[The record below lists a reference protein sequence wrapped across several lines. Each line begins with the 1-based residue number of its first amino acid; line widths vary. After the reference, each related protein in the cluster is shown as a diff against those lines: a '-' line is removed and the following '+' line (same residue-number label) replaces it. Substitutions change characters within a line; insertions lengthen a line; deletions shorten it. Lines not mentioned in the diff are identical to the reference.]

1 MRTRAPAQSS
11 GATAIPGVI
20 PFDGERSRDPPEPG
34 VIAMPRT
41 QLSFPRAADHC
52 IPPRIRKPFGPS
64 PTSPAA
70 LLLSSAMGLLVCAEL
85 AIHLAP
91 LNVVPCRGKVSGGLT
106 SREQGRVGVRVG
118 GERSLDQTVEEQAA
132 VA

>member
-1 MRTRAPAQSS
+1 MVHLHIHLDVRASCY
-11 GATAIPGVI
+11 
-20 PFDGERSRDPPEPG
+20 DGLEQ
-34 VIAMPRT
+34 IAPLVLSPR
-41 QLSFPRAADHC
+41 
-52 IPPRIRKPFGPS
+52 
-64 PTSPAA
+64 
-70 LLLSSAMGLLVCAEL
+70 L

>member
-1 MRTRAPAQSS
+1 MIRASGGPLLDGRGPHAAQRRTS
-11 GATAIPGVI
+11 GV
-20 PFDGERSRDPPEPG
+20 S
-34 VIAMPRT
+34 
-41 QLSFPRAADHC
+41 
-52 IPPRIRKPFGPS
+52 
-64 PTSPAA
+64 AA
-70 LLLSSAMGLLVCAEL
+70 LQLHPAVTATGDGAFHPARSYGASWRSAGLDEDRRTGGLASQPLSLEL

-118 GERSLDQTVEEQAA
+118 GERSLDQTVEDQAA